1 MMEDRLKEHKAE
13 MERVKREMQHCGST
27 HRNDLYKYYQRLK
40 REYLECKNYI
50 EERKNYDS
58 TSKRR

>member
-13 MERVKREMQHCGST
+13 MERVKREMQRCGSV

-40 REYLECKNYI
+40 KEYLECKNYI

-58 TSKRR
+58 RRNN